1 MRIQP
6 KENYQLASTNISLDK
21 TKIYPASIATN
32 QPDFDEKEAIFVYY
46 DNNGGAMI
54 LFKGEYTKT
63 NKPCN
68 INL

>member
-6 KENYQLASTNISLDK
+6 KENYWVDQLGNSNISLDK
-21 TKIYPASIATN
+21 TKIYPASIASDYGDN
-32 QPDFDEKEAIFVYY
+32 EPIFVYY
-46 DNNGGAMI
+46 DASGGAMV